1 MPEIL
6 MNSCE
11 VLDKEVDLMTDVK
24 RDMSDANFTCF
35 TSLALPYLHSVTLV

>member
-35 TSLALPYLHSVTLV
+35 TSLALHYLHSVTLV